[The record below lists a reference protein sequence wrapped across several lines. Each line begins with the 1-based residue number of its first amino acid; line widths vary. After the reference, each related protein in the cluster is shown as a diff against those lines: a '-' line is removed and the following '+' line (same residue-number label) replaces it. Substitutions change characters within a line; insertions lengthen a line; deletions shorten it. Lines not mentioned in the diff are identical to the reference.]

1 MLLPAD
7 LRPGSHA
14 AQRLTGGELV
24 ALFRTADLDALATAP
39 FTYPDVGATRDDL
52 LPAGYAHLQRTEV
65 IGEGRRAFRQAVAA
79 VFDWRMQRGVGLRV
93 RATGPA
99 GEPGTL
105 VVLTAGLPRL
115 GYDIP
120 CRVVWARTA
129 GDERGFAYGTLP
141 GHPESGEEAFLV
153 RLEPGGDV
161 VFTLRVFARL
171 ASPLA
176 RLGGPVST
184 LVQRLATQRY
194 LTAVRRAAAG
204 R

>member
-1 MLLPAD
+1 VGILRVLDPAD
-7 LRPGSHA
+7 LVG
-14 AQRLTGGELV
+14 V
-24 ALFRTADLDALATAP
+24 P
-39 FTYPDVGATRDDL
+39 FTYAEVGATRDAE
-52 LPAGYAHLQRTEV
+52 LPAGYDHVERSVVVGSGTA
-65 IGEGRRAFRQAVAA
+65 AFERAVAA
-79 VFDWRMQRGVGLRV
+79 VFDWRMQRSVGLRV

-99 GEPGTL
+99 SEPGTV
-105 VVLTAGLPRL
+105 VVLTAGLRRP

-120 CRVVWARTA
+120 CRVVWARTT

-184 LVQRLATQRY
+184 LVQRLATARY
-194 LTAVRRAAAG
+194 LVAIRRAAAG
-204 R
+204 RPPADESAARRRSDDEEP